1 MKKGRLILKH
11 TVEKWH
17 FFQEILNFQHLHETI
32 EMDHQNYK
40 GWNDQSLFFQ
50 HNQFY
55 LLYQYYQKLHYYLI
69 NLQH

>member
-1 MKKGRLILKH
+1 MKKVQLILKH
-11 TVEKWH
+11 TVEKWY
-17 FFQEILNFQHLHETI
+17 FFQEVLNFRHLHEAI